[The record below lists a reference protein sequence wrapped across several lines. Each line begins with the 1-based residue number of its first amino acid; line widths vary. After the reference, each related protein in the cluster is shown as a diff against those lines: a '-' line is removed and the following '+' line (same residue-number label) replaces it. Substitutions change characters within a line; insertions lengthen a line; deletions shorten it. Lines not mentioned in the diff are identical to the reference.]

1 LINGDHYVTQ
11 ETIKRAI
18 AEINSTIVMHPRF
31 AQAYD
36 GILNIIEMAS
46 LTDMPFGATVTAPP
60 GCGKTALVKTLSRAI
75 PSSQLLGDDMRSVSV
90 AAEAN
95 ASQGHFVSKLLKQLG
110 YPAVIRASTL
120 YDQTS
125 IIGDA
130 LRERNCKVLFLDEF
144 QHVCRGNR
152 TLSAAGILDWVK
164 QLADAASVVVV
175 MLGTRELKPLNEMND
190 QLGSRAPAHFDLG
203 EFQRNEEW
211 VGLLRRFAADV
222 KVIDLKPLH
231 TELYKPLHTA
241 TNGVLRPLKQLLVMS
256 VKCALQADKDQI
268 DLVSLHDGYQMLFG
282 SSARRPNPFES

>member
-1 LINGDHYVTQ
+1 MTQ
-11 ETIKRAI
+11 DAVKRAI

-31 AQAYD
+31 AHAYQ
-36 GILNIIEMAS
+36 GILNIIETAN

-75 PSSQLLGDDMRSVSV
+75 PSSQLLGNDEIRSVSV

-95 ASQGHFVSKLLKQLG
+95 ASLGHFVSKLLKQLG

-125 IIGDA
+125 IICDA
-130 LRERNCKVLFLDEF
+130 LRERNCIVLFLDEF

-152 TLSAAGILDWVK
+152 TLSAAAILDWVK
-164 QLADAASVVVV
+164 QLADAAGVVVV

-222 KVIDLKPLH
+222 KAIDLAPLQM
-231 TELYKPLHTA
+231 ELYKPLHTA

-256 VKCALQADKDQI
+256 VKVALQAGKDQI
-268 DLVSLHDGYQMLFG
+268 DLVSLHDGYQMLYG
-282 SSARRPNPFES
+282 TSARRSNPFES